1 MMAGQVTKE
10 QWKRFVKEGS
20 LDTSRISRRIA
31 ASWYQCRKNGV
42 DPYNGKG
49 ILRLESGALKKKR
62 EENKRLIE
70 MAVPF
75 MQRLAQMYAQSN
87 MIILLIDRD
96 GYVLKLT
103 GQDKAKALA
112 THINFTEGVKWTEK
126 EVGTNAIGTALS
138 TGEAITVNGPEHFSL
153 ASQSWGCSASP
164 IRDERGE
171 VIGILDISSPSAAGY
186 HEHLLGTVVSTAYAI
201 EHKWKQVIKEEEIA
215 LMHYA
220 LERLGQQHTSFLVAD
235 RRGRIVYLSPDA
247 KRSLSSVSPG
257 DSLQTL
263 SFTVNRQPVYSLD
276 GGREIGSYAA
286 VPVKKVEPYGKG
298 WTQNFVF
305 KGVTGASSTFK
316 HVLEKAEKASRTNVT
331 VHITGETGTGKEV
344 MARSIHESHAGG
356 NAPFIAINCGAV
368 PANLL
373 ESELFGYA
381 PGAFTGAKK
390 EGAPGKIVQA
400 DGGTLFLDEIG
411 EIPAAMQ
418 VALLRVLQEKEVM
431 PVGGDKARRVHFRLI
446 TASNRPLGEQVQS
459 GAFREDLYYRIY
471 VYAIH
476 LPPLRRRR
484 EDIPALVHYYFHQ
497 NGRPF
502 TWTEEAIQV
511 LQQQKWE
518 GNIREL
524 FNVLEG
530 LYVEF
535 QEDRPTA
542 RQIEAYM
549 QQALPEQ
556 EEAPPVPSLSVRE
569 QMEKDYLEKA
579 LRQHGGKA
587 SLAAEQLGIPR
598 SSFYRKLSKYKLS

>member
-1 MMAGQVTKE
+1 MIAGQVTKE
-10 QWKRFVKEGS
+10 QWKQFVQEGS

-49 ILRLESGALKKKR
+49 VLRLESGDLQKKR

-70 MAVPF
+70 IAVPF
-75 MQRLAQMYAQSN
+75 MQKLAQMYAQSN

-96 GYVLKLT
+96 GYVLKLV
-103 GQDKAKALA
+103 GQDRAKALA

-126 EVGTNAIGTALS
+126 EVGTNAIGTALA
-138 TGEAITVNGPEHFSL
+138 TEEAITVNGPEHFSL

-164 IRDERGE
+164 IRDEMGE
-171 VIGILDISSPSAAGY
+171 VLGVLDISSPFMPGY
-186 HEHLLGTVVSTAYAI
+186 HEHLLGTVVSAAFAI
-201 EHKWKQVIKEEEIA
+201 EHKWQQLIKEEEIV

-220 LERLGQQHTSFLVAD
+220 LEHLGKQETSFLVAD
-235 RRGRIVYLSPDA
+235 RRGRIVYLSPEA
-247 KRSLSSVSPG
+247 KKNLSVSPG
-257 DSLQTL
+257 DSTKVLPF
-263 SFTVNRQPVYSLD
+263 SMNRRPVYSID
-276 GGREIGSYAA
+276 GGQEIGSFIT
-286 VPVKKVEPYGKG
+286 VPVKEPERYGTG
-298 WTQNFVF
+298 WTQTFAF
-305 KGVTGASSTFK
+305 RGAAGSSSAFR
-316 HVLEKAEKASRTNVT
+316 HVLIKAEKASRTNVT
-331 VHITGETGTGKEV
+331 VHISGETGTGKEV
-344 MARSIHESHAGG
+344 MARSIHESHAGPS
-356 NAPFIAINCGAV
+356 ALFIAINCGAV

-381 PGAFTGAKK
+381 PGSFTGAKK
-390 EGAPGKIVQA
+390 EGAPGKIMQA

-411 EIPAAMQ
+411 EVPAAMQ
-418 VALLRVLQEKEVM
+418 VALLRVLQEKEVT
-431 PVGGDKARRVHFRLI
+431 PVGGDKTRRVHFRLI
-446 TASNRPLGEQVQS
+446 TASNRSLGEQVQN
-459 GAFREDLYYRIY
+459 GTFREDLYYRIY

-511 LQQQKWE
+511 LQRQEWK

-535 QEDRPTA
+535 QEETPA
-542 RQIEAYM
+542 PHQIEAYM
-549 QQALPEQ
+549 QQISSEH
-556 EEAPPVPSLSVRE
+556 EEAPPAPSLSVRE

-598 SSFYRKLSKYKLS
+598 SSFYRKLAKYKLS

>member
-1 MMAGQVTKE
+1 MIAGQVTKE
-10 QWKRFVKEGS
+10 QWKRFVQEGA

-31 ASWYQCRKNGV
+31 ASWYQCRKSGV

-49 ILRLESGALKKKR
+49 ILRLQSGDLQKKR

-70 MAVPF
+70 IAIPF
-75 MQRLAQMYAQSN
+75 MQKLAQMYAQSN

-96 GYVLKLT
+96 GYVLKLM
-103 GQDKAKALA
+103 GQAKARALA
-112 THINFTEGVKWTEK
+112 THINFTEGVKWTER

-164 IRDERGE
+164 IRDENGD
-171 VIGILDISSPSAAGY
+171 VLGILDISSPSAAGY
-186 HEHLLGTVVSTAYAI
+186 HEHLLGTVVSAAYAI
-201 EHKWKQVIKEEEIA
+201 EHKWQQLIKEEEIA
-215 LMHYA
+215 LMHHA
-220 LERLGQQHTSFLVAD
+220 LECLGKQETSFLVAD
-235 RRGRIVYLSPDA
+235 RHGSIVYLSPQA
-247 KRSLSSVSPG
+247 KANLNASRGTSINDLPFSAAKI
-257 DSLQTL
+257 
-263 SFTVNRQPVYSLD
+263 PVYSTD
-276 GGREIGSYAA
+276 GGQVIGSYAA
-286 VPVKKVEPYGKG
+286 VPVKEGKPHGTG
-298 WTQNFVF
+298 WPRTFSF
-305 KGVTGASSTFK
+305 KGVIGTSSTFK
-316 HVLEKAEKASRTNVT
+316 EVLEKAEKASGTNVT
-331 VHITGETGTGKEV
+331 VHISGETGTGKEV
-344 MARSIHESHAGG
+344 MARSIHESHAGP

-368 PANLL
+368 PVNLL

-381 PGAFTGAKK
+381 RGAFTGAKK

-411 EIPAAMQ
+411 EVPAAMQ
-418 VALLRVLQEKEVM
+418 VALLRVLQEKEVT
-431 PVGGDKARRVHFRLI
+431 PVGGDKTRRVHFRLI
-446 TASNRPLGEQVQS
+446 TASNRPLGEQVQN
-459 GAFREDLYYRIY
+459 GTFREDLYYRIY

-511 LQQQKWE
+511 LQRQEWK

-535 QEDRPTA
+535 QEETPA
-542 RQIEAYM
+542 PHQIEAYM
-549 QQALPEQ
+549 QQISPEC
-556 EEAPPVPSLSVRE
+556 EERPPAPSLSVRE

-598 SSFYRKLSKYKLS
+598 SSFYRKLVKYKLS